1 MNISSLVIDAQPG
14 RVEDVHRILAQ
25 MPGVQIHAA
34 SPQGKLIVT
43 VEVDGDA
50 DTTER
55 FTQISALDGVMSAAM
70 VYHQFEPEPEQE
82 A

>member
-14 RVEDVHRILAQ
+14 RVDDVHRALAQ
-25 MPGVQIHAA
+25 LPGVQIHAA

-43 VEVDGDA
+43 VETDGDA

-55 FTQISALDGVMSAAM
+55 FTQINALDGVMSAAM
-70 VYHQFEPEPEQE
+70 VYHQFEPEPAQE